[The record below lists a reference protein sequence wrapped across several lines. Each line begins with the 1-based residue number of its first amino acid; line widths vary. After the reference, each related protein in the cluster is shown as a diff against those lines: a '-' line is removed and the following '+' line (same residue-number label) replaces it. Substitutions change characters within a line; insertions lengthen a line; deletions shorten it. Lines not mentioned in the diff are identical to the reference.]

1 LRQLILA
8 QVLRSND
15 RGFGLAGLA
24 ERVRLLGGRET
35 IQSSPGQGTTITIT
49 LVPQSTIKEETN
61 FEVIGEAADSQQALG
76 LIALHQPRIAILD
89 VRMPELGGFDVAR
102 ELQQRKLH
110 TAIIFLT
117 MHKDKNLFNKA
128 LDLGAKGYVL
138 KDSALDEIVDALNAV
153 ALGRPFVSAP
163 LSGYLVQRMDRIGL
177 LAQQVPGLNDLTPTE
192 KRVLKL
198 IASYKTSKEIAEE
211 LHIHYR
217 TVDNHRTNISNK
229 LGLQGSHALLKFAV
243 EHQAELA

>member
-1 LRQLILA
+1 VTQTTRIPPTRILIADDHPLIRKGLRQVIEA
-8 QVLRSND
+8 
-15 RGFGLAGLA
+15 
-24 ERVRLLGGRET
+24 
-35 IQSSPGQGTTITIT
+35 
-49 LVPQSTIKEETN
+49 ETN
-61 FEVIGEAADSQQALG
+61 FEVVGEAADGQQALG
-76 LIALHQPRIAILD
+76 LILQHKPRIAILD
-89 VRMPELGGFDVAR
+89 VSMPELGGFEVAG
-102 ELQQRKLH
+102 ELRQRKMDV
-110 TAIIFLT
+110 AIIFLT

-128 LDLGAKGYVL
+128 LDLGSKGYVL

-153 ALGRPFVSAP
+153 AQGRPFVSAQ

-192 KRVLKL
+192 KRILKL
-198 IASYKTSKEIAEE
+198 IANYKTSKEIAEE

-217 TVDNHRTNISNK
+217 TVDNHRTNISTK